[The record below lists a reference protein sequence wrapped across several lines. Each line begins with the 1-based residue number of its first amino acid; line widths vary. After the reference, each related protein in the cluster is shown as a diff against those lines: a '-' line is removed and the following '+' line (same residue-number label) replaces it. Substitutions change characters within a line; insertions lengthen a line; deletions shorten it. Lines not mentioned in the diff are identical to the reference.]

1 MLNLVTIHLK
11 LKFGGNIEKINKH
24 LQMKSIDE
32 VWVIKLKI
40 ELELNIHLVKN
51 VFS

>member
-11 LKFGGNIEKINKH
+11 LKFGGNIEKN
-24 LQMKSIDE
+24 QQTFADE

-40 ELELNIHLVKN
+40 ELELYIDLVKT